1 MRKCIELGFC
11 IAKVKEG
18 GSCCSLQH
26 PLGKQSRQQA
36 WGVGVRYRE
45 NVFTRWEADVGPRGV
60 PEPPLLEILK
70 LMSDMVYSDLL
81 SAELNSLI
89 LDESG

>member
-1 MRKCIELGFC
+1 MYEEVHRIGLLHCKG
-11 IAKVKEG
+11 EG
-18 GSCCSLQH
+18 GGILLLSAASI
-26 PLGKQSRQQA
+26 GKAEQA

-60 PEPPLLEILK
+60 PEPPLLEVLK